1 MNTAAEQPR
10 EVLSR
15 VFGYQEFRVH
25 QESVVTALLAGRDV
39 FALMPTGG
47 GKSLCYQL
55 PSLLMD
61 ECVVVVSP
69 LIATIREFVEAHDLD
84 CGASASLSAEELSSY
99 RAPGVAPEKRQ

>member
-1 MNTAAEQPR
+1 MNTITEQPR

-15 VFGYQEFRVH
+15 VFGYQKFRAQ
-25 QESVVTALLAGRDV
+25 QEEVVTALLARRDV
-39 FALMPTGG
+39 VALMPSGG

-69 LIATIREFVEAHDLD
+69 LIA
-84 CGASASLSAEELSSY
+84 LSAEELSSY